1 MKYNLSKI
9 VMLLIAAI
17 TFFLLFG
24 CSSQPAATEFNSAE
38 DLAEARIGV
47 MTGSTGEQLANKH
60 FPDADIKSFDDMMDA
75 VTALL
80 ASQVDAVL
88 SGYPTVHSVT
98 RYNPGVYYLEDAI
111 AYEDTCVAIKQGNTE
126 LLDAINAVIAEL
138 RESGE
143 LEQIVARWYKT
154 DLSPY
159 EPITLVL
166 PTEGEVLRI
175 GVNATRE
182 PTSFLD
188 AAGKF
193 IGMDAEI
200 AYHIAIALNR
210 PVEIHDM
217 NFSALIPALQSG
229 KIDLIV
235 TGMSATDERRQSV
248 DFSEPYFANR
258 QVLMLKKAVNLE
270 GLAMETLSDIS
281 DKRVGVY
288 SGTVYDKYVQDN
300 FPQAEILRY
309 NNTTDMIV
317 ALKSF
322 KIDVAFFAQASAHVV
337 LGSNPD
343 LGILTED
350 ALDLPIGVGFNKN
363 NPDLRLRFNE
373 YLSAAEAD
381 GRRAEIYERWFI
393 SDPEVAVM
401 PEFDFSGETEKVV
414 LGVAVGDLPYVAYM
428 DGRYVGH
435 DIELIS
441 RFAEAENL
449 NLEIITMEFSALVP
463 ALASGKV
470 DMIADGIA
478 ITEERSLQVDFS
490 DSYAENKTAV
500 VAMKSNLA
508 AFSLDAPMEA
518 EEAKPTFLGAISEGF
533 YRNIIHENRYLL
545 ILDGLKTTAII
556 SILACIFGTLLGA
569 LVCFMRMS
577 GNKILNTLARAF
589 ISVLRGIPSLVLLM
603 LIFYVVF
610 ASVNISPVLVAVV
623 AFGMNFA
630 AYVSEM
636 FRSAI
641 LSIDNGQ
648 REAGIAG
655 GFTGLQTFVYIIMP
669 QAIRQVLPVYKGE
682 FISMVKMTS
691 IVGYIAVQDLTKAGD
706 IIRSRTFDAFFPLI
720 MVAVLY
726 YLISWLLTLSLDYLA
741 FRTDSRAL
749 RDRKIR
755 LASGTG
761 KAAKKEEVTV

>member
-1 MKYNLSKI
+1 MKKHLFKT
-9 VMLLIAAI
+9 VMFLIAAI
-17 TFFLLFG
+17 ILFPLLG
-24 CSSQPAATEFNSAE
+24 CSPQPAATEFNSAE

-60 FPDADIKSFDDMMDA
+60 FPDADIKSFDEMMDA

-80 ASQVDAVL
+80 AGQVDAVL
-88 SGYPTVHSVT
+88 SGYPTVHIVT
-98 RYNPGVYYLEDAI
+98 RYNPSVYYLDDAI
-111 AYEDTCVAIKQGNTE
+111 AYEDTCVAVKQGNTE

-143 LEQIVARWYKT
+143 LELIVARWYKT

-159 EPITLVL
+159 EPITMAL
-166 PTEGEVLRI
+166 PAEGEVLRI

-188 AAGKF
+188 AAGNF
-193 IGMDAEI
+193 SGMDAEI
-200 AYHIAIALNR
+200 AFNIAIALNR

-258 QVLMLKKAVNLE
+258 QVLMLKKSDTTTSNLD
-270 GLAMETLSDIS
+270 TFS
-281 DKRVGVY
+281 
-288 SGTVYDKYVQDN
+288 
-300 FPQAEILRY
+300 
-309 NNTTDMIV
+309 
-317 ALKSF
+317 
-322 KIDVAFFAQASAHVV
+322 
-337 LGSNPD
+337 
-343 LGILTED
+343 
-350 ALDLPIGVGFNKN
+350 
-363 NPDLRLRFNE
+363 
-373 YLSAAEAD
+373 AD
-381 GRRAEIYERWFI
+381 GP
-393 SDPEVAVM
+393 S
-401 PEFDFSGETEKVV
+401 
-414 LGVAVGDLPYVAYM
+414 
-428 DGRYVGH
+428 
-435 DIELIS
+435 
-441 RFAEAENL
+441 EAED
-449 NLEIITMEFSALVP
+449 V
-463 ALASGKV
+463 
-470 DMIADGIA
+470 
-478 ITEERSLQVDFS
+478 
-490 DSYAENKTAV
+490 
-500 VAMKSNLA
+500 
-508 AFSLDAPMEA
+508 
-518 EEAKPTFLGAISEGF
+518 KPGFLTSISEGF
-533 YRNIIHENRYLL
+533 YRNIVHENRYLL
-545 ILDGLKTTAII
+545 IVDGLKTTALI

-577 GNKILNTLARAF
+577 GNKILNTVARAF
-589 ISVLRGIPSLVLLM
+589 ISVLRGIPALVLLM

-610 ASVNISPVLVAVV
+610 ASVNINPVFVAVV

-641 LSIDNGQ
+641 LSIDSGQ

-741 FRTDSRAL
+741 FKTDNRAR
-749 RDRKIR
+749 RDRQ
-755 LASGTG
+755 
-761 KAAKKEEVTV
+761 AKRSNLTIQPTRKEEVTL